1 MNISDARV
9 WEKLLEE
16 DSMLK
21 ELAIKAGVE
30 KNPKRVKELLGC
42 FGTNCGDGVV
52 RSEAERDLAKY
63 LFSMPFDEEAI
74 SEAIR
79 GRIAAAVA
87 AGIDLDDL

>member
-1 MNISDARV
+1 MNVSDARV
-9 WEKLLEE
+9 WEQLLVE
-16 DSMLK
+16 DPELK

-63 LFSMPFDEEAI
+63 LFLMPFDEKSFGESVSA
-74 SEAIR
+74 
-79 GRIAAAVA
+79 RIAAAEA
-87 AGIDLDDL
+87 AGIDIDDL